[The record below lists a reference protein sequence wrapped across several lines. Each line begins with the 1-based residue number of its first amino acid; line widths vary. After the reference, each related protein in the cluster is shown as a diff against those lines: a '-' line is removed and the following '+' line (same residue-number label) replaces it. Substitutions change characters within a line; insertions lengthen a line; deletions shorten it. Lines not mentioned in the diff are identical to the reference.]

1 VWSDSVFKLSP
12 RFHAAYLS
20 LFERQT
26 KQYLSLLW
34 TQASTFYHIG
44 QGTIIASKGLFA
56 GLPHYAASI
65 RHMRKYCPFTRQ
77 YIGDIQNFKFRII
90 IIFFKERKNDMLN
103 LSINKLKVSGLA
115 IVLMAFS
122 AIGYADDITDS
133 ISEALQYY
141 KNGEYTD
148 ALESL
153 DYASQLIKQKK
164 GKGLES
170 FLPEPLSGWTAKEAN
185 SQTVGTAMFSGGV
198 TAERKYN
205 KGSSSVTVQIITD
218 SPFMQGVMM
227 MFSNYPMFAES
238 DGGELE
244 KIEHQK
250 AIVKFDATNKR
261 GEIKIVVANRFL
273 VLIEGNGIT
282 KGDLKGYAKAI
293 DYKKLASLP

>member
-1 VWSDSVFKLSP
+1 MF
-12 RFHAAYLS
+12 
-20 LFERQT
+20 
-26 KQYLSLLW
+26 
-34 TQASTFYHIG
+34 
-44 QGTIIASKGLFA
+44 
-56 GLPHYAASI
+56 
-65 RHMRKYCPFTRQ
+65 
-77 YIGDIQNFKFRII
+77 NF
-90 IIFFKERKNDMLN
+90 
-103 LSINKLKVSGLA
+103 SINKLKVSGLA

-153 DYASQLIKQKK
+153 NYASQLIKQKK

-185 SQTVGTAMFSGGV
+185 SQTVSTAMFSGGV

-227 MFSNYPMFAES
+227 MFSNPMFAAS
-238 DGGELE
+238 DGGKLE
-244 KIEHQK
+244 KIERQK
-250 AIVKFDATNKR
+250 AIVKFDAANKQ
-261 GEIKIVVANRFL
+261 GEIKIVVANRFF
-273 VLIEGNGIT
+273 VLIEGEEIT
-282 KGDLKGYAKAI
+282 EEDLKAYAKAI
-293 DYKKLASLP
+293 DYKNLASLQ